1 MKTLAMKNTLKIK
14 QKKIIITEFIIFS
27 FILMFFK
34 FILLI
39 DLGDLIV
46 LSSLITNAQSTW
58 ILNIFKPPVVEPEQ
72 PPINIII
79 KNIEFAKYPQ
89 FEKFSVE

>member
-1 MKTLAMKNTLKIK
+1 
-14 QKKIIITEFIIFS
+14 
-27 FILMFFK
+27 MFYK

-46 LSSLITNAQSTW
+46 LSSLTTNAQSTW

-72 PPINIII
+72 PPTNIII
-79 KNIEFAKYPQ
+79 KNIVFAKYPQ
-89 FEKFSVE
+89 FEKFSVEYPVPVIIDRLLNNDNLNAKKILILSLK